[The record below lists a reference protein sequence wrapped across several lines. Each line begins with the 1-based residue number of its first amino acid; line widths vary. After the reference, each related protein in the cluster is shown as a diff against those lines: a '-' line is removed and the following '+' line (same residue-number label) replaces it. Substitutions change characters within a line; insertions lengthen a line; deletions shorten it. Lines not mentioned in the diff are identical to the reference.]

1 MGPRPSAF
9 RQCDVTRAIKA
20 VLAAGVEA
28 GEVKFDERGFSVA
41 FRKPSDETDN
51 VVRID
56 TPEALKKLL

>member
-1 MGPRPSAF
+1 
-9 RQCDVTRAIKA
+9 VTRAIKA